1 MFFKTFFIIE
11 KKIVIL
17 NVHPWA
23 LLRSIFSYINANIKN
38 DSKEEYIKTW
48 EDFSHYIKE

>member
-23 LLRSIFSYINANIKN
+23 LFRSIFSCINENIKN
-38 DSKEEYIKTW
+38 DTKKEYIKTGG
-48 EDFSHYIKE
+48 FFTLY